1 MAAGSVATKTC
12 ACAMRL
18 LVLMLLVLPAAPF
31 VAHPAVLPTRRRGY
45 QPACQPDV
53 AVLPRQAPASR
64 CGDGPRMFPGGGNF
78 LNLGTPEM
86 VVIGAVA
93 WALLGPKELYRLAQE
108 AGKFLGEW
116 QQLGQNAKN
125 QFTEAIE
132 AEMRMD
138 EDKKRADEEK
148 AAAAAAAAA
157 ARSEEAAAEPAM
169 ASTMA
174 DAPATSA
181 EELGKSWYDEIPS
194 LDEYQEQRKK
204 AMEEAPPLTG
214 LSSEDP
220 FAGSTEEE
228 QRAFMES
235 LEDMTGGLTPDEAT
249 SKFQSQLSGEANR
262 KVLEEFPPELDAEE
276 DMLQTRIQQAENDLA
291 MLQTEKKVLE
301 LRRQQQEA
309 NALRAAREQE
319 LEAQLAASADEQGP
333 KKEE

>member
-1 MAAGSVATKTC
+1 MVATLMVATRTS
-12 ACAMRL
+12 MRL
-18 LVLMLLVLPAAPF
+18 LLALVLLVSPAAPF

-45 QPACQPDV
+45 QPAHRPDV
-53 AVLPRQAPASR
+53 AVLTRHAPSR
-64 CGDGPRMFPGGGNF
+64 RSGDDPRMFPGGGNF

-86 VVIGAVA
+86 FVIGAVA
-93 WALLGPKELYRLAQE
+93 WALLGPKELYRIAQE

-125 QFTEAIE
+125 TFTEAIE
-132 AEMRMD
+132 AEMRVD

-148 AAAAAAAAA
+148 VAAAAAGATT
-157 ARSEEAAAEPAM
+157 RSEEAAAEPVM

-174 DAPATSA
+174 DAPAATSA

-204 AMEEAPPLTG
+204 AMEDAPPLTG

-235 LEDMTGGLTPDEAT
+235 LEDMTGGLSPDEAT
-249 SKFQSQLSGEANR
+249 SKFQSQLSGDANR
-262 KVLEEFPPELDAEE
+262 KVLDEFPPELNVEE

-291 MLQTEKKVLE
+291 MLQTEQKVLD

-309 NALRAAREQE
+309 NALRTARERE
-319 LEAQLAASADEQGP
+319 LETQLAASADEQGP
-333 KKEE
+333 KPEE